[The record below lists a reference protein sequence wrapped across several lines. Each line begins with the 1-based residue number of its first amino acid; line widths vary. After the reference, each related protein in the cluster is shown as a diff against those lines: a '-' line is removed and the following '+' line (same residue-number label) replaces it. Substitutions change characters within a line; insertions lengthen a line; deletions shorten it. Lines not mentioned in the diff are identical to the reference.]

1 MNVVINL
8 RCTAGLTQAE
18 LARVAGKSQPTVVA
32 YESGTESPTLK
43 SLSRIARAAG
53 LEAVVNFPPAMT
65 REDHRG
71 LALHRAIAHHLA
83 ADPAGTVAR
92 ARLKLTAMRDCSPQ
106 ADDRLAKWDDILESW
121 WCSSVIEPERQCLIP
136 RG

>member
-18 LARVAGKSQPTVVA
+18 LAHVAGKSQPTVVA

-92 ARLKLTAMRDCSPQ
+92 GATRTGPRCGTAALKPTTGSPSGTT
-106 ADDRLAKWDDILESW
+106 SW
-121 WCSSVIEPERQCLIP
+121 SPGGVVL
-136 RG
+136 